1 MADGITLASY
11 AAAFGAGLISVLSP
25 CVMPLMPA
33 YLSLISGVSVEEL
46 RGRDALAPA
55 KDAQAGAGEEDEAA
69 AGLAGPDERRALRRR
84 VLLGCTGFVAGF
96 STVFV
101 LLGAS
106 ATAIG
111 RVLQGWR
118 VEILG
123 IEVGAVQ
130 VAGLVIVV
138 MGLHL
143 LGWIRI
149 PLLYRDARFHSVS
162 PPASVVGTFLVGA
175 AFAFGWSPCVGPILG
190 GILTVAGSRET
201 AGEGMALL
209 AVYSAGLGVPF
220 FLAGWS
226 IEFFFRSLERIKHHF
241 RRIEMVSG
249 ALLVAVGLLVLTDRL
264 SALNA
269 YFTFLNRVV
278 ESAEAWLL

>member
-1 MADGITLASY
+1 MTDGISLASY
-11 AAAFGAGLISVLSP
+11 AAAFGAGLVSVLSP

-33 YLSLISGVSVEEL
+33 YLSLISGLSVEEM
-46 RGRDALAPA
+46 RGGGAATEGGGEDAAEEARLHRD
-55 KDAQAGAGEEDEAA
+55 
-69 AGLAGPDERRALRRR
+69 LRRR
-84 VLLGCTGFVAGF
+84 VLVGCAGFVAGF

-111 RVLQGWR
+111 RVLQAWQ

-123 IEVGAVQ
+123 VTVSPVQ
-130 VAGLVIVV
+130 VAGLVIIA

-143 LGWIRI
+143 IGWLRI
-149 PLLYRDARFHSVS
+149 PLLYRDTRMHSRGAPRS
-162 PPASVVGTFLVGA
+162 FVGTLLVGA

-201 AGEGMALL
+201 VGEGMALL

-226 IEFFFRSLERIKHHF
+226 IEFFFRALERMRGHF
-241 RRIEMVSG
+241 RRVEIASG
-249 ALLVAVGLLVLTDRL
+249 VLLVGVGVLVLTNRL
-264 SALNA
+264 TALNSW
-269 YFTFLNRVV
+269 FGFLNRVV
-278 ESAEAWLL
+278 ETAEGWML

>member
-1 MADGITLASY
+1 MTDGISLASY
-11 AAAFGAGLISVLSP
+11 AAAFGAGLVSVLSP

-33 YLSLISGVSVEEL
+33 YLSLISGLSVEEI
-46 RGRDALAPA
+46 RG
-55 KDAQAGAGEEDEAA
+55 AA
-69 AGLAGPDERRALRRR
+69 AAEDDEEPAERERRRRDLRRR
-84 VLLGCTGFVAGF
+84 VLLGCAGFVAGF

-111 RVLQGWR
+111 RVLQAWQ
-118 VEILG
+118 VEVLG
-123 IEVGAVQ
+123 VPVGAVQ
-130 VAGLVIVV
+130 LAGLVIIV

-143 LGWIRI
+143 IGWVRI
-149 PLLYRDARFHSVS
+149 PLLYRDTRVHHGGAPRSFL
-162 PPASVVGTFLVGA
+162 GTLLVGA

-201 AGEGMALL
+201 VGQGMALL

-226 IEFFFRSLERIKHHF
+226 IEFFFRALERMRRHF
-241 RRIEMVSG
+241 RRVEIVSG
-249 ALLVAVGLLVLTDRL
+249 ALLVAVGVLVLTDRL
-264 SALNA
+264 TALNA
-269 YFTFLNRVV
+269 WFGFLNRVV
-278 ESAEAWLL
+278 ETAEGWML